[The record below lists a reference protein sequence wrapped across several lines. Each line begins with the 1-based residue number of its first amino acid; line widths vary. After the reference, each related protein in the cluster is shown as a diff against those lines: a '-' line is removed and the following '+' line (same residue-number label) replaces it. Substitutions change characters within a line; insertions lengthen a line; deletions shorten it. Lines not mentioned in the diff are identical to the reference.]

1 MTNDEWKMTNEE
13 GDMGT
18 APRNIQERTFEFGV
32 RIIRLVDRLP
42 RTIAGMKIGQQL
54 IESGTSVGA
63 NMQEADAA
71 ESKKD
76 FIHKTGIALKE
87 AQESHYWLRLIDATL
102 LSNDEEVQAL
112 IRESYEL
119 SRILGAIKRSA
130 QQPKARR
137 PSTSN

>member
-1 MTNDEWKMTNEE
+1 
-13 GDMGT
+13 MGT
-18 APRNIQERTFEFGV
+18 APRNIQDRTFEFGV

-76 FIHKTGIALKE
+76 FVHKTGIALKE

-102 LSNDEEVQAL
+102 FPNDAEVTAL
-112 IRESYEL
+112 NREAYEL
-119 SRILGAIKRSA
+119 SRVLGAIKRSA
-130 QQPKARR
+130 QQAKTRKPVTPA
-137 PSTSN
+137 

>member
-1 MTNDEWKMTNEE
+1 
-13 GDMGT
+13 MGA

-87 AQESHYWLRLIDATL
+87 AQESHHWLRLIDAAL
-102 LSNDEEVQAL
+102 LPNDAEVKAL
-112 IRESYEL
+112 IQEAYEL
-119 SRILGAIKRSA
+119 SRVLGAIKRSA
-130 QQPKARR
+130 QQAKTRKPVA
-137 PSTSN
+137 SA

>member
-1 MTNDEWKMTNEE
+1 MS
-13 GDMGT
+13 T
-18 APRNIQERTFEFGV
+18 APRNIQERTFEFGI

-54 IESGTSVGA
+54 IESGPSVGA

-87 AQESHYWLRLIDATL
+87 AQESHYWLRLIDDAL
-102 LSNDEEVQAL
+102 LPNDAEVKAL
-112 IRESYEL
+112 IQEVYEL

-130 QQPKARR
+130 QQLKTEKPAT
-137 PSTSN
+137 PA

>member
-1 MTNDEWKMTNEE
+1 MTKEE

-18 APRNIQERTFEFGV
+18 APRNIQDRTFEFGV

-76 FIHKTGIALKE
+76 FVHKTGIALKE
-87 AQESHYWLRLIDATL
+87 AQESRYWLRIIDAAL
-102 LSNDEEVQAL
+102 FPDDAEVKAL
-112 IRESYEL
+112 NREAYEL
-119 SRILGAIKRSA
+119 SRVLGAIKRSA
-130 QQPKARR
+130 QQVKTRKPVTPA
-137 PSTSN
+137 

>member
-1 MTNDEWKMTNEE
+1 
-13 GDMGT
+13 MGT
-18 APRNIQERTFEFGV
+18 APRNIQDRTFEFGV

-76 FIHKTGIALKE
+76 FVHKTGIALKE

-102 LSNDEEVQAL
+102 FPNDAEVTAL
-112 IRESYEL
+112 NREAYEL
-119 SRILGAIKRSA
+119 SRVLGAIKRSA
-130 QQPKARR
+130 QQAKTRKPVA
-137 PSTSN
+137 PA